1 MYNPDQPPKKIGKPT
16 HKGTRNKGNKIKHI
30 NILTINVRGIKSKM
44 DSLET
49 TLHTQITHIAGITE
63 THLTSGES
71 INIPGYEWKGKE
83 RKKKEGGGIGFLIRT
98 DIANMI
104 EDIDGQNDQAETKW
118 IKLKKKK
125 KKKNNMHSS
134 HIRNARKCTDRKS
147 RKPIQ
152 RTNNRHKQTPTKE

>member
-1 MYNPDQPPKKIGKPT
+1 
-16 HKGTRNKGNKIKHI
+16 
-30 NILTINVRGIKSKM
+30 M

-63 THLTSGES
+63 THLASGES

-83 RKKKEGGGIGFLIRT
+83 RKTQEGGGIGFLIRT
-98 DIANMI
+98 DITNMI

-118 IKLKKKK
+118 IQLKTKQKH
-125 KKKNNMHSS
+125 MHSS
-134 HIRNARKCTDRKS
+134 NIRNARKCTDRKS

-152 RTNNRHKQTPTKE
+152 